1 MQERKTKIKQ
11 GKRIDSARETVLI
24 LKMVKIPS
32 WEGDIRWGRLRNI
45 SGRGISRR
53 YLRVTEVKQE
63 SQQTPE
69 AGKYPAYVRNSNEAS
84 VAGKGRGKRRS
95 QRR

>member
-1 MQERKTKIKQ
+1 MGE
-11 GKRIDSARETVLI
+11 
-24 LKMVKIPS
+24 P
-32 WEGDIRWGRLRNI
+32 IRNV

-69 AGKYPAYVRNSNEAS
+69 AGKYPAYVRNSNDAS
-84 VAGKGRGKRRS
+84 VVGKGRGKRS